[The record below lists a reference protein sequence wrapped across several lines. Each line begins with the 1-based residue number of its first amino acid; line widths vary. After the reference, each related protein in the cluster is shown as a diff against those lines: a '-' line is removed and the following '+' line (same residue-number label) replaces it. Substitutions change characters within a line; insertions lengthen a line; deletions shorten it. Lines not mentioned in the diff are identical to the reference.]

1 MTVFFIILALALLAA
16 GIFAYLNSTSGVLP
30 AACFV
35 GMLLCLGIAGVS
47 SANKM
52 AKSKIETLSAAG
64 IEYIDKDTVYN
75 MSQAELDK
83 CYSIVTLDGTYYY
96 KFEEK

>member
-1 MTVFFIILALALLAA
+1 MTVLFIILALALLAA
-16 GIFAYLNSTSGVLP
+16 GIFACLGDSKILPTS
-30 AACFV
+30 CFV
-35 GMLLCLGIAGVS
+35 GMLFCLGIAGVS
-47 SANKM
+47 SENKL

-83 CYSIVTLDGTYYY
+83 CYSIVTLDGTFYY
-96 KFEEK
+96 KFEEE

>member
-1 MTVFFIILALALLAA
+1 LAA

-52 AKSKIETLSAAG
+52 AKRKLKLYPQLVLNILTKIQ
-64 IEYIDKDTVYN
+64 YI
-75 MSQAELDK
+75 
-83 CYSIVTLDGTYYY
+83 I
-96 KFEEK
+96 